1 MDSLDEVKNAIAC
14 EIRLETDGAF
24 KGLKR
29 AIRSI
34 AFKALEPFISNQQAI
49 NISLLHLLESH
60 SSELAMRRAGSRAE
74 AIQTTELLREI
85 RILNLRVESLQELMP
100 HNKDEAKPINGETN
114 QQAP

>member
-1 MDSLDEVKNAIAC
+1 
-14 EIRLETDGAF
+14 
-24 KGLKR
+24 
-29 AIRSI
+29 
-34 AFKALEPFISNQQAI
+34 
-49 NISLLHLLESH
+49 
-60 SSELAMRRAGSRAE
+60 MRRAGSRAE